1 MTEGFNHIYSQ
12 NDVEEIEQKRSP
24 ATALLIDLDGRGE
37 SLENLIG
44 ALEKIGNKRAIAI
57 IKNGRSPTFNIGQTF
72 GNTLFLLWNDEIC
85 SVGNK
90 EWS

>member
-12 NDVEEIEQKRSP
+12 KDVEEIEQKRSP
-24 ATALLIDLDGRGE
+24 ATALLTDLDGRGE
-37 SLENLIG
+37 SLENLVG
-44 ALEKIGNKRAIAI
+44 ALKKIGNKRAISI
-57 IKNGRSPTFNIGQTF
+57 IKNGRSPTFNTGQTF